1 MMFETMLSHGGIWLW
16 EKKLGPIL
24 ANQATKRIKKR
35 WEEFRWDK
43 AEQDYLARLYNNISS
58 TRILG
63 KQKPILIDSFYTDV
77 YVLDKQSAFV
87 IFDLSDNGSSA
98 DSVKQIDKEKIDR
111 RRRAED
117 LLEDQSKLYI
127 LGKPGAGKTTF
138 LKHLAIMACKG
149 EIGKT
154 PIFIP
159 LKEWVESG
167 ESLDVFI
174 STSFD
179 VCGFPDADKFVH
191 CVLESGDALVL
202 FDGLDEVNQENEAR
216 NKTILEIKRFS
227 QKYSKSAICL
237 TCRIAA
243 NEYIFDGF
251 EYIEISD
258 FSSDQKVDFINRWF
272 QDSEEIKEKFFSDWN
287 GTDNDGIRELG
298 ATPLLLTLICLAYEE
313 TLNFP
318 SRRVDLYQ
326 EALDALLKKWD
337 SSRGVHRHNRYKSL
351 SIERKKQMLAG
362 IAYENFLKGEYLF
375 PRKIIEKDIGD
386 FLSRLP
392 GDDEGASKNS
402 SDMLEAIE
410 AQHGLLVER
419 AKNIYSFSHLT
430 LQEFFAARYIL
441 ENQAK
446 GTLVHLIQNAAQ
458 DKRWREVFLMV
469 ASLLD
474 DATEFFNDSL
484 SSASSLISN
493 SIYIKILVSY
503 LGTGRASVPSAP
515 PENNKE
521 SSEFFLVHWEQIED
535 ACFELA
541 GQLDVG
547 HLGKPTDARARAR
560 KLSKLISTTPSFD
573 DKAPIYKIINELKKS
588 SSESKQFLDYI
599 RFSSLVV
606 EAIRLASVSKR
617 HDLENSVL
625 TSELSDFAVL

>member
-1 MMFETMLSHGGIWLW
+1 MIFETVLSHGGVWLW

-24 ANQATKRIKKR
+24 ANQATKRIKKK

-43 AEQDYLARLYNNISS
+43 AEQDYLARLYNNIST

-87 IFDLSDNGSSA
+87 LFDLSANGNSA
-98 DSVKQIDKEKIDR
+98 DSVKKIDKEKIDK

-117 LLEDQSKLYI
+117 LLEHESKLYI

-138 LKHLAIMACKG
+138 LKHLAILACKG
-149 EIGKT
+149 EINKT

-167 ESLDVFI
+167 ESLDGFI

-179 VCGFPDADKFVH
+179 VCGFPDAEKFIH
-191 CVLESGDALVL
+191 CILDSGEALVL

-216 NKTILEIKRFS
+216 NKTILDIKRFS
-227 QKYSKSAICL
+227 QKYSKSTICL
-237 TCRIAA
+237 TCRVAA
-243 NEYIFDGF
+243 NEYTFDGF

-258 FSSDQKVDFINRWF
+258 FSSDQKVDFIDRWF
-272 QDSEEIKEKFFSDWN
+272 QESEDLKARFYSDWN
-287 GTDNDGIRELG
+287 STDNGGIRELG

-337 SSRGVHRHNRYKSL
+337 SSRGVLRHNRYKSL

-362 IAYENFLKGEYLF
+362 IAHEHFIKGEYLF
-375 PRKIIEKDIGD
+375 PRKTIEKDIGD
-386 FLSRLP
+386 FLARLP
-392 GDDEGASKNS
+392 GDDEGASKES

-410 AQHGLLVER
+410 AQHGLLSER
-419 AKNIYSFSHLT
+419 AKDIYSFSHLT

-446 GTLVHLIQNAAQ
+446 GTLEQLISLAAQ

-474 DATEFFNDSL
+474 DATDFFRESL
-484 SSASSLISN
+484 SSASNFISD
-493 SIYIKILVSY
+493 SHYIKCLVSY
-503 LGTGRASVPSAP
+503 LETGWVSVTPIPTQSRD
-515 PENNKE
+515 E
-521 SSEFFLVHWEQIED
+521 SLVVFQVHWEQIED

-547 HLGKPTDARARAR
+547 HLGDPTDARTRAR
-560 KLSKLISTTPSFD
+560 KLSKLISTIPSFD
-573 DKAPIYKIINELKKS
+573 EKAPIYRVIEELKKS
-588 SSESKQFLDYI
+588 SVEQKRLLDYL
-599 RFSSLVV
+599 RFSSLVI

-625 TSELSDFAVL
+625 TA